1 MSTLIVHDTPIKS
14 GHHLN
19 ILHSIFS
26 AYGEKFEIVNVVPNM
41 PDKELKKIKP
51 PTWLAETE
59 RILDSATKH
68 NKILCCGTIATAT
81 AFGLDKSIAVTKVR
95 GRGMLI
101 GDQYTICTYQ
111 PSTVVK
117 DADFFRDLVFDVNK
131 LLTHDAPIPMPDIE
145 IMLIEKKADL
155 SVLKDLYSASWLG
168 MDIETTG
175 FGIHAYPLSVGLA
188 ALTGDNSGYVVVVPQ
203 KYIGPEL
210 LKFFTTYKGYA
221 VFHNLKFDIQHLMRK
236 FGVFNL
242 VNPMDTMLLNYSLD
256 ERPFNR
262 YRSHS
267 LKLLARLYY
276 DAPDYDVDMGAWL
289 EEYLRVE
296 PDPAAVLTYLDEF
309 IWKYPEKSR
318 KLWREGYEV
327 EHGEEPIWRGKK
339 VGREIPVEDVYP
351 FIPLPVGL
359 RPVPTKER
367 IKEMLEELYTYQG
380 MDAYYTARLFADL
393 RERQEE
399 ECLAT

>member
-19 ILHSIFS
+19 ILNSIFA
-26 AYGEKFEIVNVVPNM
+26 AYKEKYEIVNVVPNM

-59 RILDSATKH
+59 RVLDAAKKH
-68 NKILCCGTIATAT
+68 KKILCCGTIATAC
-81 AFGLDKSIAVTKVR
+81 AFSLDKSVAVTKVR
-95 GRGMLI
+95 GRGMMI
-101 GDQYTICTYQ
+101 GKKYAVCTYQ

-117 DADFFRDLVFDVNK
+117 DADFFRDLVTDVNK
-131 LLTHDAPIPMPDIE
+131 LLTHDAPIEMPDIE
-145 IMLIEKKADL
+145 IQLIEKKADL
-155 SVLKDLYSASWLG
+155 KHLKDLNGASWLG

-188 ALTGDNSGYVVVVPQ
+188 ALTGDNSGYVIVVPE
-203 KYIGPEL
+203 KYIGDEL
-210 LKFFTTYKGYA
+210 LRFFKAYEGYA

-236 FGVFNL
+236 FGVFTFKH
-242 VNPMDTMLLNYSLD
+242 PADTMLLNYSLD

-267 LKLLARLYY
+267 LKLLARIYY

-289 EEYLRVE
+289 EEYLREE
-296 PDPAAVLTYLDEF
+296 PDPAEVEAFLEGW

-318 KLWREGYEV
+318 KLWREANPDAE
-327 EHGEEPIWRGKK
+327 WRGLK
-339 VGREIPVEDVYP
+339 VGRDIPIEEVMP
-351 FIPLPVGL
+351 LIPLPIGL
-359 RPVPTKER
+359 RPVPSKER
-367 IKEMLEELYTYQG
+367 IREMLEELYTYQG
-380 MDAYYTARLFADL
+380 MDAYYTARLFEDL
-393 RERQEE
+393 RRKQEE
-399 ECLAT
+399 EVNG